1 MDKLSPIL
9 LVDGV
14 IRVGGRLRHAP
25 VPYGQRPP
33 MILPDKHRLTEMI
46 MVHYHRKL
54 LHAGPQLLAAV
65 VRERFWPL
73 RIRNLSRRIVHAC
86 TKCFRC
92 KPKVLEQL
100 MGELPV
106 ERVTPTFPFAHTGV
120 DYCGPF
126 SYRPT
131 RRATAIKCYVS
142 VFVCLVTKAVHLE
155 CVSDLTTN
163 AFIAA
168 LKRFVTRRAKPEM
181 IECDNAL
188 NFQGAKRELKELA
201 RLFRSQQHQDQV
213 SRSCSEDGITFKFIP
228 PRSPNF
234 GGLWEAATVLAQADS
249 CLNCRPLTQLTS
261 DPNDL
266 EVLTPGHFLVHRFLT
281 AIPEPSLNSI
291 PTNRLDR
298 YQQTQEYVR
307 RIWNQWQSEY
317 LSGLQPRTRWTQR
330 RNNIKVGTLVLVKEE
345 NLPPLK
351 WRIGRITKIFMGDD
365 NCIRVVDVRTKDGE
379 YRRGISKIC
388 VLPNQ
393 LDDGGAVDPP
403 EGN

>member
-1 MDKLSPIL
+1 
-9 LVDGV
+9 
-14 IRVGGRLRHAP
+14 
-25 VPYGQRPP
+25 
-33 MILPDKHRLTEMI
+33 
-46 MVHYHRKL
+46 
-54 LHAGPQLLAAV
+54 
-65 VRERFWPL
+65 
-73 RIRNLSRRIVHAC
+73 
-86 TKCFRC
+86 
-92 KPKVLEQL
+92 

-168 LKRFVTRRAKPEM
+168 LKRFVARRGKPEM

-234 GGLWEAATVLAQADS
+234 GGLWEAAVKSMKSHLRRTVGNVILYQDEFQTVLAQVES
-249 CLNCRPLTQLTS
+249 CLNSRPLTQLTS

-266 EVLTPGHFLVHRFLT
+266 EVLTPGHFLVHRSLT

-388 VLPNQ
+388 V
-393 LDDGGAVDPP
+393 A
-403 EGN
+403 